1 MTHPARAIGTSADL
15 RAVMGTEFEFSAQQ
29 FAAISAPLEP
39 AVIIAGAG
47 SGKTEVMAARV
58 VYLVATGQVR
68 PEEVLGLTF
77 TTKATSELIARIRTS
92 LRRAGYLR
100 PLDEPLAEGDEE
112 PVEPTVATY
121 NAYAANLLT
130 EHGLR
135 IGHEPDTRV
144 IADASRYQL
153 AARAIG
159 RHRGRIELLTDNMKT
174 VIGYLLQLDAQ
185 LSEHLVSPAQLRAWQ
200 AEELPGWLA
209 AEPGPKG
216 GHSGIDAV
224 LATIRK
230 RAELLG
236 LVEDYRALKAE
247 LGLMDFSDQ
256 ISRGAQLATESP
268 EVGALERA
276 KFRVV
281 LLDEY
286 QDTSVAQ
293 ALMLSALFS
302 GTTTD
307 TGRGHPVMAVGDPNQ
322 AIYGWRGAS
331 VSNILGFGDDFPP
344 DPGAS
349 AEARVYS
356 LTVNRRS
363 ERRILSTANELAAPL
378 YADERTRS
386 APLEPKPGAGDGEVR
401 AALLETYDDE
411 LAFLVAQVK
420 GAHEAM
426 GTPLWKEIGVLTRDN
441 AHAADVYDALTSADI
456 PVEIVGINGLLRL
469 PEVAEVVATLQLLH
483 DLTANASMLTLL
495 AGPRWAVG
503 TRDLALLGQRARH
516 LAAAP
521 GAGSR
526 DDDRSIEEQLAAVVE
541 GTDPTDLVS
550 LSDAIDDPG
559 PAAYSPEARE
569 RFALLSGELRYL
581 RGFVGE
587 PLLDLIRRIIEV
599 TGIELE
605 LAASGNRTAESRREN
620 LDTFVKAV
628 AEFQSLD
635 GQVSLPALLA
645 YLQAEDELGNG
656 LDAATPSVADSV
668 KLLTVHRAK
677 GLEWD
682 VVFLPGVCKTKFPNT
697 QGRTQWLKG
706 PAVLPSP
713 LRGDARDLPMLEDYS
728 EAAVN
733 GFGKVVRAH
742 DEIEQLRLGYVAFTR
757 ARRSMLVSAHWW
769 KPGRKKPMGPSPYL
783 LDAVASLR
791 AWGQAP
797 EQWCPAPDDDAVNP
811 VLENNVVHPWPVE
824 PNGEE
829 IDRRLQAAAL
839 VRSAMAE
846 LAEPALFDAEP
857 ALFDQPDLFGSEPG
871 LSAADAALVAEWDGE
886 LERLLQEAR
895 EARADTIK
903 VPLPSS
909 LSATSMARLRDDPEQ
924 LAADLAR
931 PMPRKPSPSARFGT
945 RFHAWV
951 ENRFGQQQLVGLD
964 EVPGRGDA
972 EIDDDTDLQQLI
984 ERFNAG
990 PFADRTPFAI
1000 EPPFALV
1007 LGGQVIRGRIDAV
1020 YETERGFLVVD
1031 WKTNRQQTA
1040 DPLQLAIYRVAWAE
1054 LQDVPV
1060 ESVEA
1065 AFYYVRTGDLVEHA
1079 DLPDRSALED
1089 LVTGPPVEV
1098 AGDRAG

>member
-1 MTHPARAIGTSADL
+1 MTIQPRAIPTPAVL
-15 RAVMGTEFEFSAQQ
+15 REVMGTDFEFSAQQ

-58 VYLVATGQVR
+58 VYLVATGQVA
-68 PEEVLGLTF
+68 PEQVLGLTF
-77 TTKATSELIARIRTS
+77 TTKAASELTARIRTS

-100 PLDEPLAEGDEE
+100 PLDQPLPEGVEEQLEPS
-112 PVEPTVATY
+112 VATY

-144 IADASRYQL
+144 VADASRYQL
-153 AARAIG
+153 AARAIAQ
-159 RHRGRIELLTDNMKT
+159 HRGRIEHLTDNMKT
-174 VIGYLLQLDAQ
+174 VIGYLLQLDGQ
-185 LSEHLVSPAQLRAWQ
+185 LSEHLVTPERLRTWQ
-200 AEELPGWLA
+200 ASELPGWLS

-216 GHSGIDAV
+216 GRKGIDSVVAAM
-224 LATIRK
+224 LK
-230 RAELLG
+230 RSELLG
-236 LVEDYRALKAE
+236 LVEDYRALKTE

-256 ISRGAQLATESP
+256 IARGAQLAMDCP
-268 EVGALERA
+268 EVSELERG

-302 GTTTD
+302 GKTVED
-307 TGRGHPVMAVGDPNQ
+307 GRGHPVMAVGDPNQ

-331 VSNILGFGDDFPP
+331 VSNILGFGEDFPP
-344 DPGAS
+344 GDVPS
-349 AEARVYS
+349 SPLVYS

-363 ERRILSTANELAAPL
+363 EKRILATANDLARPL

-386 APLEPKPGAGDGEVR
+386 APLEPKPDAGDGQVHV
-401 AALLETYDDE
+401 ALLETYGDE
-411 LAFLVAQVK
+411 LTFLVGRVK
-420 GAHEAM
+420 DAYDAM
-426 GTPLWKEIGVLTRDN
+426 ATPLWKEIGVLTRDN
-441 AHAADVYDALTSADI
+441 AHAADVYDALTKADV

-495 AGPRWAVG
+495 AGPRWAIG
-503 TRDLALLGQRARH
+503 ARDLALLGQRAKL
-516 LAAAP
+516 LARVP
-521 GAGSR
+521 GTDAR
-526 DDDRSIEEQLAAVVE
+526 EDDLTIEEQLAAVVE

-559 PAAYSPEARE
+559 QLPYSDEAGE
-569 RFALLSGELRYL
+569 RFGLLAGELRYL

-587 PLLDLIRRIIEV
+587 PLLDLIRRIIDV

-682 VVFLPGVCKTKFPNT
+682 VVFLPGVCHTKFPNT
-697 QGRTQWLKG
+697 QGRTQWLRG
-706 PAVLPSP
+706 CAVLPSP
-713 LRGDARDLPMLEDYS
+713 LRGDAHDLPQVEDYS

-733 GFGKVVRAH
+733 DFPTQVKAY
-742 DEIEQLRLGYVAFTR
+742 DATEQLRLGYVAFTR
-757 ARRSMLVSAHWW
+757 ARESMLLSGHWW
-769 KPGRKKPMGPSPYL
+769 KPGRKTRMGPSSYL
-783 LDAVASLR
+783 LDAVASMR
-791 AWGQAP
+791 GWGAAP
-797 EQWCPAPDDDAVNP
+797 APWCPTPEDDAANP
-811 VLENNVVHPWPVE
+811 VLQDTTAYPWPVE

-829 IDRRLQAAAL
+829 IDRRMQAAAL
-839 VRSAMAE
+839 VREAIAE
-846 LAEPALFDAEP
+846 LTAPTPSDGLSLESAEQPALFDV
-857 ALFDQPDLFGSEPG
+857 EPG
-871 LSAADAALVAEWDGE
+871 APSLSAADAALVAEWDDE
-886 LERLLQEAR
+886 LDRLLQEAR
-895 EARADTIK
+895 ESRADTIE
-903 VPLPSS
+903 VPLPPS

-931 PMPRKPSPSARFGT
+931 PMPRKPSPAARFGT

-964 EVPGRGDA
+964 EVPGRADA
-972 EIDDDTDLQQLI
+972 EIDDDTDLQNLI

-990 PFADRTPFAI
+990 PFAERTPLSI

-1020 YETERGFLVVD
+1020 YATDRGYLVVD

-1040 DPLQLAIYRVAWAE
+1040 DPLQLAIYRLAWAE
-1054 LQDVPV
+1054 LQGVPV

-1079 DLPDRSALED
+1079 DLPDRAELEK
-1089 LVTGPPVEV
+1089 LVTEPTDSATG
-1098 AGDRAG
+1098 G

>member
-1 MTHPARAIGTSADL
+1 MTRQIPTPAVL
-15 RAVMGTEFEFSAQQ
+15 REVMGTDFEFSAQQ
-29 FAAISAPLEP
+29 FSAISAPLEP

-58 VYLVATGQVR
+58 VYLVATGQVA
-68 PEEVLGLTF
+68 PEQVLGLTF
-77 TTKATSELIARIRTS
+77 TTKAASELTARIRKS

-100 PLDEPLAEGDEE
+100 PVDQPLPEGVDEQL
-112 PVEPTVATY
+112 EPTVATY
-121 NAYAANLLT
+121 NAYAANLLS

-144 IADASRYQL
+144 VADASRYQL
-153 AARAIG
+153 AARAIAQ
-159 RHRGRIELLTDNMKT
+159 HRGHIEHLTDNMKT

-185 LSEHLVSPAQLRAWQ
+185 LSEHLVSPDRLRSWQ
-200 AEELPGWLA
+200 AAELPLWLA

-216 GHSGIDAV
+216 GRKGIDSVVA
-224 LATIRK
+224 AMHK
-230 RAELLG
+230 RSELLG

-256 ISRGAQLATESP
+256 IARGARLAMDCP
-268 EVGALERA
+268 EVSELERT
-276 KFRVV
+276 KFKVV

-302 GTTTD
+302 GKTVED
-307 TGRGHPVMAVGDPNQ
+307 GRGHPVMAVGDPNQ

-331 VSNILGFGDDFPP
+331 VSNILGFGEDFPP
-344 DPGAS
+344 SDVRSGRS
-349 AEARVYS
+349 VYS

-363 ERRILSTANELAAPL
+363 DKRILATANDLARPL

-386 APLEPKPGAGDGEVR
+386 APLEPKPDAGAGQVQ
-401 AALLETYDDE
+401 AALLETYGDE
-411 LAFLVAQVK
+411 LGFLVRRVK
-420 GAHEAM
+420 DAYDAM
-426 GTPLWKEIGVLTRDN
+426 PNPLWKEIGVLTRDN
-441 AHAADVYDALTSADI
+441 AHAADVYDALTKADV

-495 AGPRWAVG
+495 AGPRWAIG
-503 TRDLALLGQRARH
+503 ARDLALLGQRAKL
-516 LAAAP
+516 LAKVP
-521 GAGSR
+521 GSDPR
-526 DDDRSIEEQLAAVVE
+526 EEELSIEEQLAAVVE

-550 LSDAIDDPG
+550 LSDAVDDPG
-559 PAAYSPEARE
+559 QLPFSDEARE
-569 RFALLSGELRYL
+569 RFGLLAGELRYL

-587 PLLDLIRRIIEV
+587 PLLDLIRRIIDV
-599 TGIELE
+599 TGLELE
-605 LAASGNRTAESRREN
+605 LAASGSRTAESRREN

-682 VVFLPGVCKTKFPNT
+682 VVFLPGVCHTKFPNT
-697 QGRTQWLKG
+697 QGRTQWLRG
-706 PAVLPSP
+706 CAVLPSP
-713 LRGDARDLPMLEDYS
+713 LRGDADDLPQVEDYS
-728 EAAVN
+728 EAAVG
-733 GFGKVVRAH
+733 GFPTQVKAY
-742 DEIEQLRLGYVAFTR
+742 DAIEQLRLGYVAFTR
-757 ARRSMLVSAHWW
+757 ARGSMVLSGHWW
-769 KPGRKKPMGPSPYL
+769 KPGRKTKMGPSQYL
-783 LDAVASLR
+783 LDAVRSMR
-791 AWGQAP
+791 AWDAAP
-797 EQWCPAPDDDAVNP
+797 SPWCAEPEDDAVNP
-811 VLENNVVHPWPVE
+811 VLEDSTAYPWPVE

-829 IDRRLQAAAL
+829 IDRRTEAAAL
-839 VRSAMAE
+839 VREAIAALGRDE
-846 LAEPALFDAEP
+846 EPSLFDV
-857 ALFDQPDLFGSEPG
+857 SG
-871 LSAADAALVAEWDGE
+871 LSELSELSEQDAALVAEWDDE
-886 LERLLQEAR
+886 LDRLLQEAR
-895 EARADTIK
+895 ESRTDTID

-909 LSATSMARLRDDPEQ
+909 LSATSMARLRDDPGQ
-924 LAADLAR
+924 LAAELAR
-931 PMPRKPSPSARFGT
+931 PMPRKPSPAARFGT

-984 ERFNAG
+984 EKFNTG
-990 PFADRTPFAI
+990 PFAERTPVAI

-1007 LGGQVIRGRIDAV
+1007 LGGQVVRGRIDAV
-1020 YETERGFLVVD
+1020 YETARGYLVVD
-1031 WKTNRQQTA
+1031 WKTNRQQSA

-1054 LQDVPV
+1054 LHGVPV
-1060 ESVEA
+1060 ESVGA
-1065 AFYYVRTGDLVEHA
+1065 AFYYVRTGDLVEHV
-1079 DLPDRSALED
+1079 DLPDRAMLER
-1089 LVTGPPVEV
+1089 LVTAPGSPVGS
-1098 AGDRAG
+1098 AAIG